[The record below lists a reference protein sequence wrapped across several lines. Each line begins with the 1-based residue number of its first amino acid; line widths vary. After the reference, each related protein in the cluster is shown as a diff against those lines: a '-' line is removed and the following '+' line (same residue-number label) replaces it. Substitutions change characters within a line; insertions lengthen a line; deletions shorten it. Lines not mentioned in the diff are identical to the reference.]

1 MINFRLTVNNFQR
14 DASNAQL
21 DLTGDSA
28 ESIQLTKQ
36 MQKWDRKKK
45 KMITVNPVSIKNI
58 LKNPLNTCFF

>member
-1 MINFRLTVNNFQR
+1 MFNFSLIVNNFQR

-28 ESIQLTKQ
+28 ESIRLSKQ
-36 MQKWDRKKK
+36 MLKWDRKKK

-58 LKNPLNTCFF
+58 KKNPGTHVSF